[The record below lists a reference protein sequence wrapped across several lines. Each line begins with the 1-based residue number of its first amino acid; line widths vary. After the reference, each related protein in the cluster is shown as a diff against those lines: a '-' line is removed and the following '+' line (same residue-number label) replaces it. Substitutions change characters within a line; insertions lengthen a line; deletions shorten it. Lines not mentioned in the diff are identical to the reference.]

1 MKGIS
6 PASCVL
12 ILLAAAGLPA
22 VEPIDPAEVPAGS
35 RGVCLTEMGG
45 GELVE
50 IPVTV
55 LGQIGPS
62 APELDMVLVRLDD
75 PRFEQTGIIAGM
87 SGSPVYVDGR
97 LLGALAYGWGFSR
110 EPIGGVTP
118 FTRMLSLASG
128 SATTPAGTGAAAVRP
143 ALAEL
148 IGARQERRLGQLLVD
163 WLTPS
168 SMGAPQGL
176 PLVLSMAGPGALPA
190 AGWIA
195 EMWQRMG
202 WVSAPAAGGSG
213 DEADGPLVPGAMVAG
228 VLVDG
233 DVVLGAGG
241 TVTEVRGDQVWA
253 FGHPF
258 LGGGQVEIPLSRA
271 RVVTVLPS
279 QLQSFKFFTVG
290 GRLGSLRTDRSHG
303 VWGLIGRP
311 APMVPI
317 DVVVDGRRYAFRG
330 LRHGIML
337 PSIVGYLTSSSL
349 GARGRG
355 FGDQT
360 VALALEL
367 AYQGGGT
374 ATVEET
380 LAGSD
385 AGLQAAALA
394 AAAVGYLENSAF
406 APPAL
411 ESVRVELASSESLEV
426 ATLVSATPERWVV
439 EPGESL
445 PVRLRLRPHRGAE
458 YSELVEVRIPAGV
471 AEGRLDLIVADG
483 GSWTMYDLTMRP
495 PRASSFAHELAV
507 FERLVSSR
515 RLVLALER
523 REVGVALPGGTLS
536 VPPSVVVQLRSALGA
551 NLETIEHAVV
561 AKVEKE
567 MPTAMLGAARLPLT
581 VRLEERDTR

>member
-1 MKGIS
+1 MKGS
-6 PASCVL
+6 ASLVCVL
-12 ILLAAAGLPA
+12 SLLAAAVLPA
-22 VEPIDPAEVPAGS
+22 VEPVDPSAVAPGS
-35 RGVCLTEMGG
+35 RGVCLTEMDG

-55 LGQIGPS
+55 LGQVGPW

-75 PRFEQTGIIAGM
+75 PRFEKTGIIAGM

-118 FTRMLSLASG
+118 FVRMLSLASG
-128 SATTPAGTGAAAVRP
+128 GSAPAAGAASARP
-143 ALAEL
+143 ALPEL
-148 IGARQERRLGQLLVD
+148 IAARQERRLGQLLLD
-163 WLTPS
+163 WLTPMS
-168 SMGAPQGL
+168 VGAPQAL
-176 PLVLSMAGPGALPA
+176 PLALSMAGPGALPA
-190 AGWIA
+190 TGWIA

-202 WVSAPAAGGSG
+202 WVSGPAAAGSG
-213 DEADGPLVPGAMVAG
+213 GTTAGALVPGSMVAG

-271 RVVTVLPS
+271 HVVAVLPS

-290 GRLGSLRTDRSHG
+290 DRLGSLRADRTHG

-317 DVVVDGRRYAFRG
+317 EVAVDGRSYSFRG

-337 PSIVGYLTSSSL
+337 PSIVGFLASSSL
-349 GARGRG
+349 SARGRG

-360 VALALEL
+360 VALELEL
-367 AYQGGGT
+367 SYQGGKT
-374 ATVEET
+374 ATIQET
-380 LAGSD
+380 YAGSD

-394 AAAVGYLENSAF
+394 AAAVGYLENSSF
-406 APPAL
+406 DPPPL
-411 ESVRVELASSESLEV
+411 ESVRVALASVEDLES

-439 EPGESL
+439 EPGDSL

-458 YSELVEVRIPAGV
+458 YSEVVEVPIPAGV
-471 AEGRLDLIVADG
+471 GEGRLDLVVADG

-495 PRASSFAHELAV
+495 PRAASFAHELAV
-507 FERLVSSR
+507 FDRLVSSR
-515 RLVLALER
+515 RFVLALER
-523 REVGVALPGGTLS
+523 RQVGVALPGGTLS
-536 VPPSVVVQLRSALGA
+536 VPPSVVVQLRSGLGA
-551 NLETIEHAVV
+551 NLETTEYGVV
-561 AKVEKE
+561 ARVERE
-567 MPTAMLGAARLPLT
+567 MPTVVLGAERLPLT
-581 VRLEERDTR
+581 VRLEERDTQ

>member
-1 MKGIS
+1 MKGS
-6 PASCVL
+6 ASLVCVL
-12 ILLAAAGLPA
+12 SLLAAAVLPA
-22 VEPIDPAEVPAGS
+22 VEPIDPSVVAPGS
-35 RGVCLTEMGG
+35 RGVCLTEMDG

-55 LGQIGPS
+55 LGQVGPW

-75 PRFEQTGIIAGM
+75 PRFEKTGIIAGM

-118 FTRMLSLASG
+118 FVRMLSLASG
-128 SATTPAGTGAAAVRP
+128 ASAAPAGAASARP
-143 ALAEL
+143 TLPEL
-148 IGARQERRLGQLLVD
+148 IAARQERRLGQALLD
-163 WLTPS
+163 WLTPMS
-168 SMGAPQGL
+168 VGAPQAL
-176 PLVLSMAGPGALPA
+176 PLALSMAGPGALPA
-190 AGWIA
+190 TGWIA

-202 WVSAPAAGGSG
+202 WVSGPAAAGSG
-213 DEADGPLVPGAMVAG
+213 GTAAGPVVPGAMVAG

-271 RVVTVLPS
+271 HVVAVLPS
-279 QLQSFKFFTVG
+279 QMQSFKFFTVG
-290 GRLGSLRTDRSHG
+290 DRLGSLRTDRTHG
-303 VWGLIGRP
+303 VWGLIGHP

-317 DVVVDGRRYAFRG
+317 AVTVDGRSYSFRG

-337 PSIVGYLTSSSL
+337 PSIVGFLASSSL
-349 GARGRG
+349 SARGRG

-360 VALALEL
+360 VALELEL
-367 AYQGGGT
+367 SYRDGGT
-374 ATVEET
+374 AAVQET
-380 LAGSD
+380 FAGSD

-394 AAAVGYLENSAF
+394 AAAVGYLENSSF
-406 APPAL
+406 EPPAL
-411 ESVRVELASSESLEV
+411 ESVRVALTSAEALES

-439 EPGESL
+439 EPGDSL

-458 YSELVEVRIPAGV
+458 YSELVEVPIPAGV
-471 AEGRLDLIVADG
+471 GEGRLDLVVADG

-495 PRASSFAHELAV
+495 PRAASFAHELAV
-507 FERLVSSR
+507 FDRLVSSR

-523 REVGVALPGGTLS
+523 RQVGVALPGGTLS
-536 VPPSVVVQLRSALGA
+536 VPPSVVVQLRSGLGA
-551 NLETIEHAVV
+551 NLETTEYGVV
-561 AKVEKE
+561 ARVEQE
-567 MPTAMLGAARLPLT
+567 MPTVVLGAARLPLT
-581 VRLEERDTR
+581 VRLEERDTK

>member
-1 MKGIS
+1 MKGS
-6 PASCVL
+6 ASLACVL
-12 ILLAAAGLPA
+12 SLLAAAALPA
-22 VEPIDPAEVPAGS
+22 VELIDPSEVAAGS
-35 RGVCLTEMGG
+35 RGVCLTEMDG

-55 LGQIGPS
+55 LGQVGPW

-75 PRFEQTGIIAGM
+75 PRFEKTGIIAGM

-118 FTRMLSLASG
+118 FVRMLSLASG
-128 SATTPAGTGAAAVRP
+128 ASAASAGAASARP
-143 ALAEL
+143 TLPEL
-148 IGARQERRLGQLLVD
+148 IAARQERRLGQALLD
-163 WLTPS
+163 WLTPMS
-168 SMGAPQGL
+168 VGAPQAL
-176 PLVLSMAGPGALPA
+176 PLALSMAGPGALPA
-190 AGWIA
+190 TGWIA

-202 WVSAPAAGGSG
+202 WVSGPAAAGSG
-213 DEADGPLVPGAMVAG
+213 GAATGPLAPGAMVAG

-258 LGGGQVEIPLSRA
+258 LGGGQVEIPLSRGH
-271 RVVTVLPS
+271 VVAVLPS
-279 QLQSFKFFTVG
+279 QMQSFKFFTVG
-290 GRLGSLRTDRSHG
+290 DRLGSLRADRTHG
-303 VWGLIGRP
+303 VWGLIGHS

-317 DVVVDGRRYAFRG
+317 EVAVDGRSYSFRG

-337 PSIVGYLTSSSL
+337 PSIVGFLASSSL
-349 GARGRG
+349 SARGRG

-360 VALALEL
+360 VALEIEL
-367 AYQGGGT
+367 SYRDGGT
-374 ATVEET
+374 ATVQET
-380 LAGSD
+380 FAGID

-394 AAAVGYLENSAF
+394 AAAVGYLENSSF
-406 APPAL
+406 DPPAL
-411 ESVRVELASSESLEV
+411 ESVRVVLSSAEALES

-458 YSELVEVRIPAGV
+458 YTELVVVPVPAGV
-471 AEGRLDLIVADG
+471 AEGRLDLVVADG

-495 PRASSFAHELAV
+495 PRAGSFAHELAV
-507 FERLVSSR
+507 FDRLVSSR

-523 REVGVALPGGTLS
+523 RQVGVALPGGTLS
-536 VPPSVVVQLRSALGA
+536 VPPSVVVQLRSGLGA
-551 NLETIEHAVV
+551 NLETTEYGVV
-561 AKVEKE
+561 ARVEQE
-567 MPTAMLGAARLPLT
+567 MPTVVLGAARLPLT
-581 VRLEERDTR
+581 VRLEERDTK

>member
-1 MKGIS
+1 MKGIG
-6 PASCVL
+6 PVSCVL
-12 ILLAAAGLPA
+12 ILLATAALPA
-22 VEPIDPAEVPAGS
+22 VEPVDPSAVAPGS
-35 RGVCLTEMGG
+35 KGVCLTEMDG

-55 LGQIGPS
+55 LGQVGPW

-75 PRFEQTGIIAGM
+75 PRFERTGIIAGM

-118 FTRMLSLASG
+118 FVRMLSLASDA
-128 SATTPAGTGAAAVRP
+128 SAAPAGAASARP
-143 ALAEL
+143 ALPEL
-148 IGARQERRLGQLLVD
+148 VAARQERRLGQLLLD
-163 WLTPS
+163 WLTP
-168 SMGAPQGL
+168 MAVGAPQAL
-176 PLVLSMAGPGALPA
+176 PLALSMVGPGALPA
-190 AGWIA
+190 TGWIA

-202 WVSAPAAGGSG
+202 WVSGPAAAGSG
-213 DEADGPLVPGAMVAG
+213 GTATGPLVPGAMVAA

-271 RVVTVLPS
+271 HVVAVLPS
-279 QLQSFKFFTVG
+279 QMQSFKFFTVG
-290 GRLGSLRTDRSHG
+290 DRLGSLRADRTHG

-317 DVVVDGRRYAFRG
+317 EVAVDGRSYSFRG

-337 PSIVGYLTSSSL
+337 PSIVGFLASSSL
-349 GARGRG
+349 SARGRG

-360 VALALEL
+360 VALEIEL
-367 AYQGGGT
+367 SYRDSGT
-374 ATVEET
+374 AAVHET
-380 LAGSD
+380 FAGSD

-394 AAAVGYLENSAF
+394 AGAVGYLENSSF
-406 APPAL
+406 EPPAL
-411 ESVRVELASSESLEV
+411 ESVRVALTSAEALES

-439 EPGESL
+439 EPGDSL

-458 YSELVEVRIPAGV
+458 YSELVEVPIPAGV
-471 AEGRLDLIVADG
+471 GEGRLDLVVADG

-495 PRASSFAHELAV
+495 PRAASFAHELAI
-507 FERLVSSR
+507 FDRLVSSR

-523 REVGVALPGGTLS
+523 RQVGVALPGGTLS
-536 VPPSVVVQLRSALGA
+536 VPPSVVVQLRSGLGA
-551 NLETIEHAVV
+551 NLETTEYGVV
-561 AKVEKE
+561 ARVELE
-567 MPTAMLGAARLPLT
+567 MPTLVLGAERLPLT
-581 VRLEERDTR
+581 VRLEERDTQ